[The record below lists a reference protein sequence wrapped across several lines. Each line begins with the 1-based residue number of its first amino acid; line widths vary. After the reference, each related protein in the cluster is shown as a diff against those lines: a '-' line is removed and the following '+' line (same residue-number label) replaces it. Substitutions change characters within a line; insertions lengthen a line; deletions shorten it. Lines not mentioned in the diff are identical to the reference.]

1 VNPITPF
8 LEKQGVA
15 VLDGGLATELER
27 RGADLNDPLWSAKM
41 LIEAP
46 ELVHQVHFDYM
57 TDGADVIATA
67 TYQASIEGF
76 AKKGLDQD
84 RARSLMHLGV
94 DLAILAREQFWSGI
108 DNWHDRLK
116 PLVAASIGPYGA
128 YLADG
133 SEYHGDYGLNKQE
146 LIEFHLPRMETLAES
161 DADLFIF
168 ETIPSRLEAQALIEL
183 LARFPGKQA
192 WLSFSC
198 RNEVEISHGENFA
211 DCAALADEC
220 GQIIAVGV
228 NCTRPTFVPALLE
241 SARGTETPLLAY
253 PNSGED
259 WDAARHCWMGE
270 GGELIDARTLH
281 AAGARLIGGC
291 CRTSPDDIHRIRN
304 QLGMDA

>member
-57 TDGADVIATA
+57 TAGADVIATA

-220 GQIIAVGV
+220 GQIVAVGV
-228 NCTRPTFVPALLE
+228 NCTRPAFVPALLE